1 METKVI
7 EALNEQINFE
17 LYSAFLYL
25 SLSLVMEENYYKGY
39 AAWLA
44 QHYEEELDHA
54 KTFINYMHKRGV
66 KPTLH
71 QIDMAEVN
79 QTEPLQVAKAVLEHE
94 QKVSQ
99 RIYNIH
105 DLAKQA
111 NDYATEIFMHEF
123 IAEQTEEEDVT
134 REIVDRFTLAG
145 DNVSAKMG
153 VDRELG
159 CKTKALRSPLPKM
172 QK

>member
-1 METKVI
+1 MPR
-7 EALNEQINFE
+7 
-17 LYSAFLYL
+17 LY
-25 SLSLVMEENYYKGY
+25 
-39 AAWLA
+39 
-44 QHYEEELDHA
+44 
-54 KTFINYMHKRGV
+54 INYMHKRGV

-79 QTEPLQVAKAVLEHE
+79 QTEPLQVARQFWART
-94 QKVSQ
+94 KVSQ

-159 CKTKALRSPLPKM
+159 CKTKAQEAHSKM